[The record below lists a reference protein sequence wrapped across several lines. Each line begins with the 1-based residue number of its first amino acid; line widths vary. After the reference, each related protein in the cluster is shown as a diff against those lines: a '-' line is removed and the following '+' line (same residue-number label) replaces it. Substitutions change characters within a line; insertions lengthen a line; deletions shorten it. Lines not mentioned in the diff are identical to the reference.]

1 MEDAYRECLCLNKK
15 NVTYGISS
23 RDKQCIENF
32 LVQSSNKK
40 EDLRHTIDK
49 KLICSDF
56 SSEFAKGIWGSIF
69 RYYRVFFCAMREML
83 GGNNSNK
90 LELLKDIL
98 LENRFISG
106 IDYSQGILE
115 MEESRKLI
123 DENDNEDRAS

>member
-1 MEDAYRECLCLNKK
+1 
-15 NVTYGISS
+15 
-23 RDKQCIENF
+23 
-32 LVQSSNKK
+32 
-40 EDLRHTIDK
+40 
-49 KLICSDF
+49 
-56 SSEFAKGIWGSIF
+56 
-69 RYYRVFFCAMREML
+69 MREML